1 MTHLTREELQRWWSE
16 GRPADRARVLAH
28 LAECDHCGALY
39 AEVIDAQPVTP
50 LMPDTPAL
58 VARAQGLYPG
68 VQADRGRR
76 WPLPALA
83 GLAAAAVLVAA
94 LVLPQL
100 ADLAR
105 SPSRQ
110 EEAPRGSSLQPLSP
124 VGTVDAPIVFRW
136 SSPIASDGYVI
147 EVRDNTRLMF
157 RLRSERTAMELL
169 PEHAA
174 ALVPG
179 RPYSW
184 TVVGVTATGEE
195 MLRAGPT
202 AFIVSASK
210 P

>member
-16 GRPADRARVLAH
+16 GRPADRARVVAH

-39 AEVIDAQPVTP
+39 AEVIEAQPVTP

-58 VARAQGLYPG
+58 VARAYGVHSG

-83 GLAAAAVLVAA
+83 GLAAAAMLVAA

-105 SPSRQ
+105 SPARQ
-110 EEAPRGSSLQPLSP
+110 EEASRGSTLQPLSP
-124 VGTVDAPIVFRW
+124 VGTVDPPVVFRW

-147 EVRDNTRLMF
+147 EVRDDTRLMF
-157 RLRSERTAMELL
+157 RLRSDRTVMQL
-169 PEHAA
+169 PAEHAA
-174 ALVPG
+174 TLVPG
-179 RPYSW
+179 RAYSW

-195 MLRAGPT
+195 MLRAEPT
-202 AFIVSASK
+202 AFILSAGT